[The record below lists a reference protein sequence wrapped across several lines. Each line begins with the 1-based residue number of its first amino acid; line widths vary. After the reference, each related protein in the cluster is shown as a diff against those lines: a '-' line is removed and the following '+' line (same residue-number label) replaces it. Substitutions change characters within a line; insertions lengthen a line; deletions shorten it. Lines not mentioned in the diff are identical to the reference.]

1 MKISDSS
8 LVIASR
14 GLTLLIGA
22 VALLGLLCDRCTA
35 VGLLLQLMCPV
46 LGSLYVIAIRRGLG
60 LKEHYGYGLTRRL
73 GLALDNVAVL
83 LAVFVLVSQ
92 SLQ

>member
-22 VALLGLLCDRCTA
+22 VALLGLLCNRCTV
-35 VGLLLQLMCPV
+35 VGLLLQLMCSV
-46 LGSLYVIAIRRGLG
+46 LFVLYVMAIRRGLG
-60 LKEHYGYGLTRRL
+60 LKEHYGYGRARRL
-73 GLALDNVAVL
+73 GLALDNAAVL